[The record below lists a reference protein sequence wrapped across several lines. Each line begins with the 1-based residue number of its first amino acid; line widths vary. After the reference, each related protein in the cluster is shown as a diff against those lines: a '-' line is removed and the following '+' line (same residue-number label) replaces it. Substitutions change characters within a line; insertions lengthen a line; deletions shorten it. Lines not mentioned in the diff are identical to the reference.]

1 MKITVCGVFMSL
13 KLFWLIAI
21 PSALGVLAMS
31 LTQSYK
37 YETQINELKAEKLE
51 LEKELLEARQAIV
64 EQNLAIADF
73 KITIKKKEDEAALQQ
88 KRTVTKYERLLKES
102 RESLAADNSCDSQ
115 LNIIQNTWREFL
127 YE

>member
-1 MKITVCGVFMSL
+1 MSL
-13 KLFWLIAI
+13 KLFWFIAI
-21 PSALGVLAMS
+21 PAALGVLAMS

-37 YETQINELKAEKLE
+37 YETQINELKGEKLE

-73 KITIKKKEDEAALQQ
+73 KITIKKKEDDAALQQ
-88 KRTVTKYERLLKES
+88 KRTITKYERLLKES